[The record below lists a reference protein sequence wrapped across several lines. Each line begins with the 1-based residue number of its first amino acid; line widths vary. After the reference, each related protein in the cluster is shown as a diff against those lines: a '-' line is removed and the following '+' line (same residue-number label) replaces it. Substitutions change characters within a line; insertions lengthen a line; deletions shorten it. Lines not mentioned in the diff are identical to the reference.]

1 MVWKAVV
8 AIIII
13 LVLALAGFL
22 FVRVSSF
29 KSTSLPDVECVSNLS
44 CELSYCDCKC
54 YPKGQTPEELQGI
67 VCGKNCE
74 DWYNVIG
81 CACINYS
88 CVEVYK

>member
-8 AIIII
+8 IVI
-13 LVLALAGFL
+13 VLALIGLFL
-22 FVRVSSF
+22 YINFISIKSVSV
-29 KSTSLPDVECVSNLS
+29 PDVECVSNLS

-54 YPKGQTPEELQGI
+54 YPKGQTPEKLQGI

-74 DWYNVIG
+74 DWYNVTG